1 MDNVASNSDK
11 TDEIFRKVEPFLKCG
26 LSLHKAC
33 LQAQIPK
40 STAYDLY
47 RNNKAFSERID
58 TGRNYYSV
66 LVTSIV
72 TKELERISSKQD
84 RGKKLQPLEVR
95 LVQWIATN
103 SRALKGEYG
112 DEPEKL
118 DEELKEDD
126 AITLLE
132 KIINGCSR
140 KDTEPEEE
148 DTII

>member
-1 MDNVASNSDK
+1 MDEE
-11 TDEIFRKVEPFLKCG
+11 TDIIFRKVEPFLKCG

-47 RNNKAFSERID
+47 KKNKAFSERID
-58 TGRNYYSV
+58 TSRNYYSV
-66 LVTSIV
+66 LVTNIV

-95 LVQWIATN
+95 LIQWIATN

-126 AITLLE
+126 TITLLQ
-132 KIINGCSR
+132 KIINDCSA
-140 KDTEPEEE
+140 KTS
-148 DTII
+148 

>member
-1 MDNVASNSDK
+1 MDNPANNYDK
-11 TDEIFRKVEPFLKCG
+11 TDEIFRRLEPHLKCG

-47 RNNKAFSERID
+47 RNNETFSERID
-58 TGRNYYSV
+58 ISRNYYSV

-72 TKELERISSKQD
+72 TKELERICSKQD

-95 LVQWIATN
+95 LVQWVATN
-103 SRALKGEYG
+103 SRALKAEYG

-118 DEELKEDD
+118 DEEIKEDD
-126 AITLLE
+126 AIVLLQ
-132 KIINGCSR
+132 KLISDCR
-140 KDTEPEEE
+140 QDTKPA
-148 DTII
+148 DKQTSI

>member
-1 MDNVASNSDK
+1 M
-11 TDEIFRKVEPFLKCG
+11 
-26 LSLHKAC
+26 
-33 LQAQIPK
+33 
-40 STAYDLY
+40 
-47 RNNKAFSERID
+47 
-58 TGRNYYSV
+58 

-95 LVQWIATN
+95 LIQWIATN
-103 SRALKGEYG
+103 SRALKAEYG

-126 AITLLE
+126 AITLLR
-132 KIINGCSR
+132 KLITDCSR

-148 DTII
+148 DTTT

>member
-1 MDNVASNSDK
+1 MDEE
-11 TDEIFRKVEPFLKCG
+11 TDIIFRKVEPFLKCG
-26 LSLHKAC
+26 LSLYKAC

-47 RNNKAFSERID
+47 RNNKSFSERID
-58 TGRNYYSV
+58 TSRNYYSV
-66 LVTSIV
+66 LVT
-72 TKELERISSKQD
+72 KQD

-126 AITLLE
+126 AITLLR
-132 KIINGCSR
+132 KLITDCSR

-148 DTII
+148 DTTT

>member
-1 MDNVASNSDK
+1 MDEE
-11 TDEIFRKVEPFLKCG
+11 TDIIFRKVEPFLKCG
-26 LSLHKAC
+26 LSLYKAC

-47 RNNKAFSERID
+47 RNNKSFSERID
-58 TGRNYYSV
+58 TSRNYYSV
-66 LVTSIV
+66 LVT
-72 TKELERISSKQD
+72 KQD

-118 DEELKEDD
+118 DDELKEDD
-126 AITLLE
+126 AITLLQ
-132 KIINGCSR
+132 KIINDCSGR
-140 KDTEPEEE
+140 NQPEETA
-148 DTII
+148 DI